1 MLRAGFIARLFCP
14 MFDNALIQW
23 IGSIIAG
30 GGIGAAITYFATFKS
45 NQRKAKAEAA
55 KQEEIAEQAHIES
68 ENKLGIMERDRYEA
82 MYSQINKMM
91 QDYNDLSD
99 EFREF
104 RKTAAEQERKF
115 IRKAQDRYSKLAE
128 LKTEIRQLKQY
139 SCYNLDCPNRI
150 KENPNEKLND

>member
-1 MLRAGFIARLFCP
+1 
-14 MFDNALIQW
+14 MFDNALFQW

-45 NQRKAKAEAA
+45 NQRKARAEAST
-55 KQEEIAEQAHIES
+55 QEELAEQAHIES
-68 ENKLGIMERDRYEA
+68 ENKLGTMERDRYEA

-104 RKTAAEQERKF
+104 RKAAAEQERKF
-115 IRKAQDRYSKLAE
+115 IRKAQDKYSKLAE
-128 LKTEIRQLKQY
+128 LKAEIKQLKKY
-139 SCYNLDCPNRI
+139 SCYDMECPHRI
-150 KENPNEKLND
+150 KDNPNNTVKTN

>member
-1 MLRAGFIARLFCP
+1 MWE
-14 MFDNALIQW
+14 NALPW

-30 GGIGAAITYFATFKS
+30 GGIGATITYLATFKS
-45 NQRKAKAEAA
+45 NKRMAAAEASA
-55 KQEEIAEQAHIES
+55 KEELAEQAHIES
-68 ENKLGIMERDRYEA
+68 ENKLGVMERDRYEA

-115 IRKAQDRYSKLAE
+115 IRKAQDKYSKLAE
-128 LKTEIRQLKQY
+128 LKAEIKQLKKY
-139 SCYNLDCPNRI
+139 SCYDFECPHRI
-150 KENPNEKLND
+150 KDNPKQSIN

>member
-1 MLRAGFIARLFCP
+1 MFESALF
-14 MFDNALIQW
+14 QW

-30 GGIGAAITYFATFKS
+30 GGIGAAITYLVTFKS
-45 NQRKAKAEAA
+45 NKRKAAAEATVS
-55 KQEEIAEQAHIES
+55 EESAEQARIES

-104 RKTAAEQERKF
+104 RKQAAEQERKF
-115 IRKAQDRYSKLAE
+115 IRKAQDRYSQLAE
-128 LKTEIRQLKQY
+128 LKAEIKQLKKF
-139 SCYNLDCPNRI
+139 SCYDTECPNRI
-150 KENPNEKLND
+150 KDNPNTVK

>member
-1 MLRAGFIARLFCP
+1 
-14 MFDNALIQW
+14 MFENALFQW

-30 GGIGAAITYFATFKS
+30 GGIGAMITYFATFKS
-45 NQRKAKAEAA
+45 NKRKANAEAD
-55 KQEEIAEQAHIES
+55 KQEEMAKQSHIES

-104 RKTAAEQERKF
+104 RKHATEQERKF
-115 IRKAQDRYSKLAE
+115 IRKAQDRYSQLAE
-128 LKTEIRQLKQY
+128 LKAEIKQLKKY
-139 SCYNLDCPNRI
+139 SCYDFECPKRI
-150 KENPNEKLND
+150 KDNPNLQLNK